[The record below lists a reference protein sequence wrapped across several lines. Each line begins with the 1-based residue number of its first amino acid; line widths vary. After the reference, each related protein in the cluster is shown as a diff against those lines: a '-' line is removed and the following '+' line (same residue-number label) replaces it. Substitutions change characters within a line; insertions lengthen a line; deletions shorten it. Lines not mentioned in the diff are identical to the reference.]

1 MAVKAELY
9 GKSKIEKLSSVD
21 RTDRT
26 LKITGP
32 AVYSVIIAVA
42 FIIAA
47 LIIYLYFDGVNSEKI
62 IQSAECRY
70 YVTTDLCGSP
80 EHECVIIGD

>member
-1 MAVKAELY
+1 MAAKADLY

-32 AVYSVIIAVA
+32 AVYSVIIAVV

-47 LIIYLYFDGVNSEKI
+47 LIIYLHFDGVNSERI

-70 YVTTDLCGSP
+70 YTTTDSCGSP
-80 EHECVIIGD
+80 ERECVIIGD

>member
-1 MAVKAELY
+1 MAAKADLY

-32 AVYSVIIAVA
+32 AVYSVIIAVV

-47 LIIYLYFDGVNSEKI
+47 LIIYLHFDCVKSERI
-62 IQSAECRY
+62 IQSSECRY
-70 YVTTDLCGSP
+70 YTTTDLYDCP
-80 EHECVIIGD
+80 ERECVIIGD

>member
-1 MAVKAELY
+1 MAAKADLY

-32 AVYSVIIAVA
+32 AVYSVIIAVV

-47 LIIYLYFDGVNSEKI
+47 LIIYLHFDCVNSEKI
-62 IQSAECRY
+62 KQSAECRY
-70 YVTTDLCGSP
+70 YTTADSCGNP
-80 EHECVIIGD
+80 ERECVIIGD